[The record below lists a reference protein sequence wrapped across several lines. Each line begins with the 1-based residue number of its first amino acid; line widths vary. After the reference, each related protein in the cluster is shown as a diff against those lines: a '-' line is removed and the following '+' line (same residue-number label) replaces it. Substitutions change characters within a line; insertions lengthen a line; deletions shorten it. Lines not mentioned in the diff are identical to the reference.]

1 MAKIPYNVDAY
12 TAKLIGRENLA
23 KIDSAI
29 IELVKN
35 TYDAD
40 ADICILYLDEE
51 KGTLYICDNGT
62 GMNKDIIIEHWM
74 TIGHSSKIVDYKTKK
89 GRVQTGSKGI
99 GRFALDR
106 IANMST
112 MYTATLEKKLIWKQ
126 DWSRFEPNKKITEI
140 YAELDEVN
148 IGFSEFC
155 EEIKNEEAK
164 KIISTFKTGTIFKM
178 ENLQDN
184 WDLSLFNR
192 IKRTLQSIASPNLE
206 SIFKM
211 YLFNNEIDKENA
223 FINNNIINQYDY
235 KISFDVDTNGKAK
248 IKLIRNEFDLPND
261 FCEVLNLSNE
271 DTKKVLNNKINI
283 EKNLDELL
291 AVNLSD
297 LIRIGEFSGTL
308 YFLKASI
315 SKDLRKEFLYK
326 DITGRKNS
334 IKEFGGI
341 KIYRDN
347 FRVRPYGD
355 YGTEA
360 LDWLMLSARKA
371 ASPAGVTSTMG
382 AWKVRGEQM
391 LGQVNISRTNL
402 RLADQSN
409 REGIVETKEFNLFK
423 DIIKSIIS
431 ILERDRQYMV
441 KKTSE
446 YTMSKS
452 PNKKSQAVV
461 TEFLGSDKKK
471 YDQNYYKKIKPAI
484 KAVIEEKEKKI
495 SALENEISMLT
506 SLATTGIVTNT
517 YIHELK
523 GFSSK
528 LFTKICNAKET
539 LEYLDYD
546 KLESDEREDF
556 CLGLSMIE
564 DSYKYNNVFNSWFGI
579 TIGSISKDRRLM
591 KRHNINKLLAE
602 QIESWSKV
610 LESKDIKITF
620 NGDDNIEV
628 RCFPYELDSIVS
640 NLITNSI
647 SAFESDRF
655 ELKGEKEINIS
666 LISDSSGFIIEYN
679 DNGPGLVKLYKNE
692 PEKIL
697 EAFESEKRS
706 VLGENLGTGMGMW
719 IIKRNVD
726 LYKGLIDLKNNINKD
741 SGFYIK
747 IKINA
752 RR

>member
-1 MAKIPYNVDAY
+1 MARIPYNVDAY

-51 KGTLYICDNGT
+51 KNILYLCDNGT
-62 GMNKDIIIEHWM
+62 GMNKNIIMEHWM
-74 TIGHSSKIVDYKTKK
+74 TIGHSSKVIDYKTKK

-106 IANMST
+106 IANIST
-112 MYTATLEKKLIWKQ
+112 MYTATLEKRLIWKQ
-126 DWSRFEPNKKITEI
+126 DWSTFEPNKKITEI

-148 IGFSEFC
+148 YGFHEFGK
-155 EEIKNEEAK
+155 EIKNENVK
-164 KIISTFKTGTIFKM
+164 KIISKFKTGTIFKM

-184 WDLSLFNR
+184 WDATLFNR

-206 SIFKM
+206 AIFSM
-211 YLFNNEIDKENA
+211 YLFNNKTSKKEA
-223 FINNNIINQYDY
+223 LINNDIINQYDY
-235 KISFDVDTNGKAK
+235 KIDFNVDKYGKAK
-248 IKLIRNEFDLPND
+248 INLIRNEFDLPND
-261 FCEVLNLSNE
+261 FCKVLRLKNE
-271 DTKKVLNNKINI
+271 DIEKVLNNNFYI
-283 EKNLDELL
+283 EKSLDELL
-291 AVNLSD
+291 PVNILD
-297 LIRIGEFSGTL
+297 LLKIGEFNGTI

-315 SKDLRKEFLYK
+315 SKERKEEFLYK

-347 FRVRPYGD
+347 FKVRPYGD

-371 ASPAGVTSTMG
+371 ASPAGVKSSIG

-402 RLADQSN
+402 KLADQSN

-423 DIIKSIIS
+423 DLIKSIIS
-431 ILERDRQYMV
+431 ILEKDRQYMA

-446 YTMSKS
+446 YTDLKS
-452 PNKKSQAVV
+452 PNKKSKAMVD
-461 TEFLGSDKKK
+461 EFLISKENKFDR
-471 YDQNYYKKIKPAI
+471 NYYKQIKPAI

-495 SALENEISMLT
+495 FALENEISMLT

-539 LEYLDYD
+539 LEYINHD
-546 KLESDEREDF
+546 KLDTEDREDF
-556 CLGLSMIE
+556 VSGLNMIKE
-564 DSYKYNNVFNSWFGI
+564 SYKYDNVFNSWFGI

-591 KRHNINKLLAE
+591 KKHNIDKLLSE
-602 QIESWSKV
+602 QVESWSRV
-610 LESKDIKITF
+610 LESKEIKIEF
-620 NGDDNIEV
+620 NGDNTIEA
-628 RCFPYELDSIVS
+628 RCFPYEIDSIIS

-655 ELKGEKEINIS
+655 ILKEKKEINVV
-666 LISDSSGFIIEYN
+666 LRSDSNGFIIEYN
-679 DNGPGLVKLYKNE
+679 DNGPGLVKSYKND
-692 PEKIL
+692 PKKIL
-697 EAFESEKRS
+697 DAFESEKRS
-706 VLGENLGTGMGMW
+706 ILGENLGTGMGMW
-719 IIKRNVD
+719 IIRRNVE
-726 LYKGLIDLKNNINKD
+726 LYKGSIDLESNKIKE
-741 SGFYIK
+741 SGFHVK

>member
-1 MAKIPYNVDAY
+1 MARIPYNVDAY

-51 KGTLYICDNGT
+51 KNILYLCDNGT
-62 GMNKDIIIEHWM
+62 GMNKNIIMEHWM
-74 TIGHSSKIVDYKTKK
+74 TIGHSSKVIDYKTKK

-106 IANMST
+106 IANIST
-112 MYTATLEKKLIWKQ
+112 MYTATLEKRLIWKQ
-126 DWSRFEPNKKITEI
+126 DWSTFEPNKKITEI

-148 IGFSEFC
+148 YGFHEFGK
-155 EEIKNEEAK
+155 EIKNENVK
-164 KIISTFKTGTIFKM
+164 KIISKFKTGTIFKM

-184 WDLSLFNR
+184 WDATLFNR

-206 SIFKM
+206 AIFSM
-211 YLFNNEIDKENA
+211 YLFNNKTSKEEA
-223 FINNNIINQYDY
+223 LINNDIINQYDY
-235 KISFDVDTNGKAK
+235 KIDFNVDKYGKAK
-248 IKLIRNEFDLPND
+248 INLIRNEFDLPND
-261 FCEVLNLSNE
+261 FCKVLRLKNE
-271 DTKKVLNNKINI
+271 DMEKVLNNNFYI
-283 EKNLDELL
+283 EKSLDELL
-291 AVNLSD
+291 PVNILD
-297 LIRIGEFSGTL
+297 LLKIGEFNGTI

-315 SKDLRKEFLYK
+315 SKERKEEFLYK

-347 FRVRPYGD
+347 FKVRPYGD

-371 ASPAGVTSTMG
+371 ASPAGVKSSIG

-391 LGQVNISRTNL
+391 LGQINISRTNL
-402 RLADQSN
+402 KLADQSN

-423 DIIKSIIS
+423 DLIKSIIS
-431 ILERDRQYMV
+431 ILEKDRQYMV

-446 YTMSKS
+446 YTDLKS
-452 PNKKSQAVV
+452 PNKKSKAMVD
-461 TEFLGSDKKK
+461 EFLISKENKFDR
-471 YDQNYYKKIKPAI
+471 NYYKQIKPAI

-495 SALENEISMLT
+495 FALENEISMLT

-539 LEYLDYD
+539 LEYINHD
-546 KLESDEREDF
+546 KLDTEDREDF
-556 CLGLSMIE
+556 VSGLNMIKE
-564 DSYKYNNVFNSWFGI
+564 SYKYDNVFNSWFGI

-591 KRHNINKLLAE
+591 KKHNIDKLLSE
-602 QIESWSKV
+602 QVESWSRV
-610 LESKDIKITF
+610 LESKEIKIEF
-620 NGDDNIEV
+620 NGDNTIEA
-628 RCFPYELDSIVS
+628 RCFPYEIDSIIS

-655 ELKGEKEINIS
+655 ILKEKKEINVV
-666 LISDSSGFIIEYN
+666 LRSDSNGFIIEYN
-679 DNGPGLVKLYKNE
+679 DNGPGLVKSYKND
-692 PEKIL
+692 PKKIL
-697 EAFESEKRS
+697 DAFESEKRS
-706 VLGENLGTGMGMW
+706 ILGENLGTGMGMW
-719 IIKRNVD
+719 IIRRNVE
-726 LYKGLIDLKNNINKD
+726 LYKGSIDLESNKIKE
-741 SGFYIK
+741 SGFHVK